1 MRALIT
7 TMVAVFTVVSATAL
21 HALETPLVLKSGGQG
36 GNYAVIEPGTGNVT
50 LYAVEGNTLTKNGS
64 ANYLADLSFLEQR
77 PYDERGGIV
86 YSTLR
91 VGDKNCKPT
100 MGDFLASPAFPSKP
114 TAREQAAGLK
124 SYQARAIEAENE
136 FWAKD
141 HVFDGIV
148 RGAYSATVLFLC
160 VPCKHA
166 ILLYDCQD
174 RNKGPVLVGWR
185 NYGVELM
192 IPQVFASTPIPSEI
206 LAKLPVEVKDD
217 QKKAL
222 EEAMKALAEGGG
234 AIQLQPSDPWVS
246 AGGGDRFVM
255 VDAPNKH
262 IMTYEYKGKGWEV
275 KSVRNLEV
283 DMMIPTA
290 LNSAPDEQRNFS
302 DYIQSRKAQLAAYGI
317 IPDLPYFKA
326 LVGQKQ
332 VDSGKVS
339 DVQATGNA
347 DDIVI
352 DYVKLHKLYVYR
364 LLGANNSLELV
375 SMRDYTLDVGL
386 ALQDVEFRA
395 DVDAA
400 NAWNDAKGSFQKHDN
415 KVGLLSVMLALKRNP
430 CLYKTIEKDPVH
442 KDLKKLPEWQPL
454 LDEAIK
460 ACEAKTKEMEE
471 RKKRAE
477 DERNKKKKP

>member
-1 MRALIT
+1 MKALFT
-7 TMVAVFTVVSATAL
+7 TVLAVLAIASATAV

-36 GNYAVIEPGTGNVT
+36 GNYAVIEPGLGTVT
-50 LYAVEGNTLTKNGS
+50 LYAVEGNTLTKHGS
-64 ANYLADLSFLEQR
+64 ASFLADLSFLEQR
-77 PYDERGGIV
+77 PFDERDGVV

-91 VGDKNCKPT
+91 IGDPGCRPT
-100 MGDFLASPAFPSKP
+100 MGDLLAAFPSKP
-114 TAREQAAGLK
+114 SKREAEAGLK
-124 SYQARAIEAENE
+124 SYQARAIEAENA

-141 HVFDGIV
+141 NPFDGIV

-160 VPCKHA
+160 IPSKHA

-174 RNKGPVLVGWR
+174 RTKGPQLVGWR

-192 IPQVFASTPIPSEI
+192 VPQVFGSTPTPQDI
-206 LAKLPVEVKDD
+206 LAQLPAEVKDD

-222 EEAMKALAEGGG
+222 DEAMKALAEGGG
-234 AIQLQPSDPWVS
+234 AIQLQPSDPWVA
-246 AGGGDRFVM
+246 AGGGDRFVL
-255 VDAPNKH
+255 VDPPNKH

-290 LNSAPDEQRNFS
+290 FNSSPDEQRTFTE
-302 DYIQSRKAQLAAYGI
+302 YLASRKNQLAAYGI
-317 IPDLPYFKA
+317 TPDLPYFKA

-364 LLGANNSLELV
+364 LLGRNNSLELV

-400 NAWNDAKGSFQKHDN
+400 NAWADAKRALQKHDN

-430 CLYKTIEKDPVH
+430 CLYKTIEKDPSG
-442 KDLKKLPEWQPL
+442 KDLKKMPEWQGL

-460 ACEAKTKEMEE
+460 ACETKTKELEE

-477 DERNKKKKP
+477 EERKNRATRRP

>member
-1 MRALIT
+1 MKALIT
-7 TMVAVFTVVSATAL
+7 TVVAVFAVVSATAL

-77 PYDERGGIV
+77 PYDERDGIV

-100 MGDFLASPAFPSKP
+100 MGDLLAAFPAKP
-114 TAREQAAGLK
+114 TKREADAGLK

-136 FWAKD
+136 FWSKEHA
-141 HVFDGIV
+141 FDGIV

-160 VPCKHA
+160 IPSKHA

-174 RNKGPVLVGWR
+174 RNKGPQLVGWR

-192 IPQVFASTPIPSEI
+192 IPQVFMSTPIPADI
-206 LAKLPVEVKDD
+206 LAQLPAEIKDD

-222 EEAMKALAEGGG
+222 QDAMKALAEGGG
-234 AIQLQPSDPWVS
+234 AIQLQPSDPWVA

-255 VDAPNKH
+255 IDSPNKH

-283 DMMIPTA
+283 DLMIPTA
-290 LNSAPDEQRNFS
+290 FNSSPDEQRTFS

-317 IPDLPYFKA
+317 VPDLPYFKA

-364 LLGANNSLELV
+364 LLGRNNALELV

-395 DVDAA
+395 DADATD
-400 NAWNDAKGSFQKHDN
+400 AWNNAKASLQKHDN
-415 KVGLLSVMLALKRNP
+415 KVGLLSVSFALKRNP
-430 CLYKTIEKDPVH
+430 CLYKTIEKEPSH
-442 KDLKKLPEWQPL
+442 KDLKKMPEWQAM

-460 ACEAKTKEMEE
+460 ACETRTKELEE

-477 DERNKKKKP
+477 EERKAKAKKP

>member
-1 MRALIT
+1 MKALLAT
-7 TMVAVFTVVSATAL
+7 VVAVFAVVSASAL
-21 HALETPLVLKSGGQG
+21 YALETPLVLKSGGQG
-36 GNYAVIEPGTGNVT
+36 GNYAVIEPGVGNVT
-50 LYAVEGNTLTKNGS
+50 LYAVEGNTLSKYGS
-64 ANYLADLSFLEQR
+64 TNFLADLSFLEQR
-77 PYDERGGIV
+77 PFDERDGIV

-91 VGDKNCKPT
+91 IGDAGCKPT
-100 MGDFLASPAFPSKP
+100 MADLLSAFPAKPSK
-114 TAREQAAGLK
+114 REVDAGLK

-136 FWAKD
+136 FWSKEHA
-141 HVFDGIV
+141 FDGIV

-160 VPCKHA
+160 IPAKHA

-192 IPQVFASTPIPSEI
+192 IPQVYGSTPTPQELLAQLPAEI
-206 LAKLPVEVKDD
+206 KDD

-222 EEAMKALAEGGG
+222 DDAMKALAESGG

-246 AGGGDRFVM
+246 AGGGDRFVL
-255 VDAPNKH
+255 VDPPNKH
-262 IMTYEYKGKGWEV
+262 IMTYEYKGKSWEV

-290 LNSAPDEQRNFS
+290 LNSGPDEQRAFTE
-302 DYIQSRKAQLAAYGI
+302 YIQSRKAQLAAYGI

-364 LLGANNSLELV
+364 LMGRNNSLELV

-400 NAWNDAKGSFQKHDN
+400 NAWADAKKALQKHDN

-430 CLYKTIEKDPVH
+430 CLYKTIEKDPSH

-454 LDEAIK
+454 LDESIK

-477 DERNKKKKP
+477 DERKAKKKP